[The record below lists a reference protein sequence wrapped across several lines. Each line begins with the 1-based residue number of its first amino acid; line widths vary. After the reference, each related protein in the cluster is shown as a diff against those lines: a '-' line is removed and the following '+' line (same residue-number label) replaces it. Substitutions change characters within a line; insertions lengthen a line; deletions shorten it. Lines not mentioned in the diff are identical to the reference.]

1 MRDGAYP
8 PFQECNVFIAGH
20 HFRDYPFKTREYLR
34 FLDSHMKYWSMIFTL
49 ENFMGII
56 SSFPDTPDFQQIQVR
71 KLDALEYLLGIK
83 IDPSYVSILKKMRD
97 DLHDFS
103 YYGLGSNFR
112 GLEEDASTQYTPRY
126 IAGEYLHYF
135 KEDDVS
141 FAKSI
146 IRGVDKDS
154 VNKLKEDLDNL
165 WGDLIDRINTFIN
178 KTRSQEN
185 AFYRTYEIKL
195 SVRTQQLTLLSI
207 IVAIIIYLLTTLPSA
222 FR

>member
-1 MRDGAYP
+1 MLRSD
-8 PFQECNVFIAGH
+8 FIG
-20 HFRDYPFKTREYLR
+20 YL
-34 FLDSHMKYWSMIFTL
+34 DNICTL
-49 ENFMGII
+49 WFDE
-56 SSFPDTPDFQQIQVR
+56 VKVLR
-71 KLDALEYLLGIK
+71 
-83 IDPSYVSILKKMRD
+83 KMRD

-135 KEDDVS
+135 TDDDVS
-141 FAKSI
+141 FTKKVIS
-146 IRGVDKDS
+146 RVDKDS
-154 VNKLKEDLDNL
+154 INKLKEDLDNF
-165 WGDLIDRINTFIN
+165 WGDLTDRINAFIN